1 MSYMDECNTESYI
14 RSILLRD
21 ELMGGKG
28 GALVVLSPSAQQLP
42 SSGFF
47 QPVLGGGTSSK
58 INNFKVMSLSSYTFE
73 IWGILSRCYRQ
84 MIRRPPWCRL
94 KVSRERR
101 VNGSRLRS
109 ESFPW
114 SRQHPNICLSK
125 NKGKQWSGFASGIAA
140 TNNKRD
146 SWVSINNY

>member
-21 ELMGGKG
+21 DLMGGKG
-28 GALVVLSPSAQQLP
+28 GAWVVLSPSAQQLP

-84 MIRRPPWCRL
+84 MIRRPP
-94 KVSRERR
+94 
-101 VNGSRLRS
+101 
-109 ESFPW
+109 
-114 SRQHPNICLSK
+114 
-125 NKGKQWSGFASGIAA
+125 
-140 TNNKRD
+140 
-146 SWVSINNY
+146 